1 MWELEAARSR
11 ACSERPRA
19 RVLPRVRPSGSP
31 WAASARLVARYV
43 DRRRAKARSSAV
55 ARAPLIDD
63 TIRALARSIDR
74 LGILGAGF
82 DAGAYLLDGLS
93 EVAVFEVNHPD
104 TLARKRTAL
113 RQVSF
118 NLPSRLRLV
127 GFNFKS
133 ELIAAI
139 DAL

>member
-1 MWELEAARSR
+1 M
-11 ACSERPRA
+11 
-19 RVLPRVRPSGSP
+19 RPSESP
-31 WAASARLVARYV
+31 WAASARLVARDV
-43 DRRRAKARSSAV
+43 DRRRAKAHSSAV

-118 NLPSRLRLV
+118 NLPSRLRLL